1 MKYDESNFYSFESIE
16 IREYRGNGPEAN
28 LIEGNIYSEGTDSL
42 RRQ

>member
-1 MKYDESNFYSFESIE
+1 MINNIFIINSNHREG
-16 IREYRGNGPEAN
+16 IREYRQNGPEAN